1 MSARELRASR
11 QDLRN
16 TASYQEAHDFY
27 AAIRRPGT
35 GQISDLVD
43 VHASADG
50 KEAVFAGFIVDD
62 LDGST
67 PTRIC
72 HIDLDSGQTRVLTF
86 GPHNDRLPKF
96 SPDGQHIAF
105 LSDRH
110 KAGDFQLYLLNPV
123 TGPVRSMTHV
133 DGWIEYLHWSP
144 DGSRILLGVAGHGAD
159 LAGGQGAIASK
170 AAKDGT
176 PSWMPTVEA
185 GDESYRWRRVWVFD
199 LATRDVRQVGSSDR
213 NVWEAVWCGNT
224 ALTAVVSP
232 GPGEGLWYTARLALL
247 NIGNDDWRDIYTPKD
262 QLGWPAASP
271 TGRTLAV
278 VEAICSDRWLV
289 AGDLRLIDTGSGEV
303 RSPDTQGVD
312 ITYCEWRSERHLLVA
327 GHRGFDTVVALYDT
341 ESGGFTE
348 IWASGDISTP
358 GRYATVS
365 GFGDTGDC
373 VLVGESFQRSPEIAT
388 LRSGHYRVSKSFD
401 LGYDAQ
407 AAGIAT
413 VERVSWNAPDG
424 LEIQGWLLR
433 PQGQGPHPLV
443 MNIHGGPVWQWHPL
457 WLGRSRY
464 APFCLLVRHGY
475 AVFFPNPRGSSGRGQ
490 DFARRVVGDMGG
502 ADTYDYLSGLDHLVQ
517 QGIADPNRLGVTGVS
532 YGGFMTCWL
541 ITQDSR
547 FAAAV
552 PISPMTNHVTEHL
565 LSNIP
570 HFVKLFLND
579 SIDNL
584 GGRYFQYSPVLHAH
598 KARTP
603 TLTIC
608 GALDRCTPPEEALQF
623 HHALLESEV
632 TSVLALYPEEGHGIH
647 NLPAAIDFA
656 ARLIDWFQDLMPAS
670 FRKTPALPPESR
682 APADR
687 TEYCSSTPGCW
698 EPPADCG

>member
-1 MSARELRASR
+1 MSARELQASR

-16 TASYQEAHDFY
+16 TASYQEALEFY
-27 AAIRRPGT
+27 TAIRQPGT
-35 GQISDLVD
+35 GQISDLAE

-50 KEAVFAGFIVDD
+50 KVAVFAGYIVDE
-62 LDGST
+62 LNGSA

-72 HIDLDSGQTRVLTF
+72 HIDLVSGQTRVLTS
-86 GPHNDRLPKF
+86 GPHTDRLPKL
-96 SPDGQHIAF
+96 SPDGQHVAF

-110 KAGDFQLYLLNPV
+110 RAGDFQLYLLNPL
-123 TGPVRSMTHV
+123 TGVVRSMTHV
-133 DGWIEYLHWSP
+133 GGWVEYLHWSP
-144 DGSRILLGVAGHGAD
+144 DGSRILLGAAGHGAD

-170 AAKDGT
+170 AAADGV
-176 PSWMPTVEA
+176 PSWMPTVET
-185 GDESYRWRRVWVFD
+185 GDESYRWRRAWVFE
-199 LATRDVRQVGSSDR
+199 LATQDVRQVGSPDR
-213 NVWEAVWCGNT
+213 NVWEAVWCGDE

-247 NIGNDDWRDIYTPKD
+247 NINDGHWRDIYTPKD

-271 TGRTLAV
+271 TGRYLAV

-289 AGDLRLIDTGSGEV
+289 AGDLRLIETDSGKVQSLDT
-303 RSPDTQGVD
+303 RGVD
-312 ITYCEWRSERHLLVA
+312 VTYSEWRSERHLLVA
-327 GHRGFDTVVALYDT
+327 GHRGFDTVVGLCDT
-341 ESGGFTE
+341 EAGSFTE
-348 IWASGDISTP
+348 VWVSGDISMP

-365 GFGDTGDC
+365 GFGHTGDC

-388 LRSGHYRVSKSFD
+388 LQSGVYGVVRSFD
-401 LGYDAQ
+401 LGYEEQ
-407 AAGIAT
+407 AAAIAA

-424 LEIQGWLLR
+424 LELQGWLLR
-433 PQGQGPHPLV
+433 PHGPGPHPLV

-464 APFCLLVRHGY
+464 APLCLLLQRGY

-490 DFARRVVGDMGG
+490 DFAGRVVGDMGG
-502 ADTYDYLSGLDHLVQ
+502 ADAYDFLSGLDHLVR
-517 QGIADPNRLGVTGVS
+517 QGIADPRRLGVTGVS

-552 PISPMTNHVTEHL
+552 PISPITNQVTEHL

-579 SIDNL
+579 SINNF

-598 KARTP
+598 KVSTP
-603 TLTIC
+603 TLNIC
-608 GALDRCTPPEEALQF
+608 GALDRCTPAEEAVQF
-623 HHALLESEV
+623 HNALLENDV
-632 TSVLALYPEEGHGIH
+632 TSVLALYPEEGHGI
-647 NLPAAIDFA
+647 NGLPAAIDFA
-656 ARLIDWFQDLMPAS
+656 ARMIDWFEEFMP
-670 FRKTPALPPESR
+670 
-682 APADR
+682 
-687 TEYCSSTPGCW
+687 PG
-698 EPPADCG
+698 AVVVTA